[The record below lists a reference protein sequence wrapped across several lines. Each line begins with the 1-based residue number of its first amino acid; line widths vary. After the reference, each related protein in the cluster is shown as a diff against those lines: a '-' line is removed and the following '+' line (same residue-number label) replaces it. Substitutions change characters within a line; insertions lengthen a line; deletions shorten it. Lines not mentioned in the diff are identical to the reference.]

1 MAFSTEEEE
10 TLEALKRWWNESGK
24 SLLIG
29 VIVFAVGYLG
39 WMQWQRTHSSGMAAA
54 SDLYEQMGAALI
66 VPPGQDVSE
75 ELRSTALTTIAQL
88 KNDYPK
94 SVYALYGALFGARLA
109 VEDND
114 LNRAESELQWLL
126 DNANTGFFGTA
137 DQGLVLTAQMRLAR
151 IIVSKGEPQR
161 ALDLLAGVTPGSFEA
176 DYNEIRGDAY
186 FSLGQVDAARASY
199 EAAIQA
205 GADTPALQM
214 KLADVSGQQE

>member
-1 MAFSTEEEE
+1 
-10 TLEALKRWWNESGK
+10 
-24 SLLIG
+24 
-29 VIVFAVGYLG
+29 
-39 WMQWQRTHSSGMAAA
+39 
-54 SDLYEQMGAALI
+54 
-66 VPPGQDVSE
+66 
-75 ELRSTALTTIAQL
+75 
-88 KNDYPK
+88 K

-151 IIVSKGEPQR
+151 IIVSKGEAQR